1 MRVVYLNPAAR
12 LGGAERSLLDV
23 MASVLLE
30 APSTEL
36 HLIVPEDGPLVDRAR
51 DLGVGVSV
59 LKMPIPMMRLGD
71 SRFRGRGRLRAL
83 VEMVP
88 QAVAVGV
95 SGPAYVRC
103 LRRAIQHLQPD
114 VVHSNGIK
122 SHVLSAFVGTGGP
135 RVVWHIRDF
144 LGARPMAGSILR
156 RLAHRATR
164 AVAISNA
171 VAHDARRVLPD
182 LPIDVVH
189 NAIRTDVF
197 TPGAGDGT
205 VLDQRAGLPPAR
217 ANVVRVGLVA
227 TYARWKGHGLFLEAA
242 ARLAG
247 RKEDGAPLRFYVI
260 GGPIYETRG
269 SQYTGDELRQRA
281 RSLGIADCVGL
292 VAFQENPADAYRCL
306 DIVVHAST
314 QPEPFGR
321 TIVEA
326 MACGKP
332 VVVSRAGGAAELF
345 GHMDNAIGVPPSD
358 PAALADAIELL
369 ARDPDMRIRL
379 GRSAR
384 HSAVERFSH
393 TRLGPQFLRIYRAES
408 STTCP
413 ACVSKTGP
421 ST

>member
-1 MRVVYLNPAAR
+1 MRVVYFNPAAQ

-36 HLIVPEDGPLVDRAR
+36 HLIVPEEGPLIDRAR
-51 DLGVGVSV
+51 DLGVGITV
-59 LKMPIPMMRLGD
+59 LKMPMPMMRLGD

-83 VEMVP
+83 AGLVP
-88 QAVAVGV
+88 QAVAASV
-95 SGPAYVRC
+95 SGAAYVRC
-103 LRRAIQHLQPD
+103 LRRAVQRLKPD
-114 VVHSNGIK
+114 VIHSNGIK
-122 SHVLSAFVGTGGP
+122 SHVLSSFVGTGGP
-135 RVVWHIRDF
+135 KVIWHIRDF
-144 LGARPMAGSILR
+144 LGTRPMVGRILR
-156 RLAHRATR
+156 RLAHRARR
-164 AVAISNA
+164 AVAISDA

-197 TPGAGDGT
+197 TPGEGDGAT
-205 VLDQRAGLPPAR
+205 LDRLAGLPPAG

-227 TYARWKGHGLFLEAA
+227 TYALWKGHGLFLEAA
-242 ARLAG
+242 ARLTH
-247 RKEDGAPLRFYVI
+247 RRDVSLRFYVI

-269 SQYTGDELRQRA
+269 SQTTEDALREKARA
-281 RSLGIADCVGL
+281 LGIADCVGL
-292 VAFQENPADAYRCL
+292 VAFQEKPADAYRCL

-345 GHMDNAIGVPPSD
+345 GHMDDALGVPPSD
-358 PAALADAIELL
+358 PAALADAIERL

-379 GRSAR
+379 GASAR

-393 TRLGPQFLRIYRAES
+393 TRLGPQFLEIYGAES
-408 STTCP
+408 ATIAIETSGRP
-413 ACVSKTGP
+413 RRAA
-421 ST
+421 

>member
-1 MRVVYLNPAAR
+1 MRVLYFSPAAR

-30 APSTEL
+30 APCAEL
-36 HLIVPEDGPLVDRAR
+36 HLMVPEDGPLVDRAR
-51 DLGVGVSV
+51 DLGVDATV

-83 VEMVP
+83 VGIIP
-88 QAVAVGV
+88 QAVAAGS
-95 SGPAYVRC
+95 SGPRYVRR
-103 LRRAIQHLQPD
+103 LRRAIERLQPD
-114 VVHSNGIK
+114 VIHSNGIK
-122 SHVLSAFVGTGGP
+122 SHVLSALVGTGRP
-135 RVVWHIRDF
+135 KVIWHIRDF
-144 LGARPMAGSILR
+144 VGARPVVGYVLR
-156 RLAHRATR
+156 RFAHRATR
-164 AVAISNA
+164 AVAVSNA
-171 VAHDARRVLPD
+171 VAHDARALLPD
-182 LPIDVVH
+182 LPVDVVL

-197 TPGAGDGT
+197 TPGEMDGT
-205 VLDQRAGLPPAR
+205 TLDRLAGLPPGR

-242 ARLAG
+242 ARLARRG
-247 RKEDGAPLRFYVI
+247 DGSLRFYVI

-269 SQYTGDELRQRA
+269 SQFTEDELRERA

-292 VAFQENPADAYRCL
+292 VAFQQNPVDAYRCL

-345 GHMDNAIGVPPSD
+345 GHMDDAVGVPPSD
-358 PAALADAIELL
+358 PVTLAHAIERL
-369 ARDPDMRIRL
+369 ARDPEMRIRL
-379 GRSAR
+379 GLSAR
-384 HSAVERFSH
+384 RSAVERFSH
-393 TRLGPQFLRIYRAES
+393 ARLGPQFLRIYRAEREI
-408 STTCP
+408 T
-413 ACVSKTGP
+413 AIEP
-421 ST
+421 SDSRRKAA